1 MSTALDDTRARAGS
15 GRLAHRSLLR
25 TPAVREAWTAL
36 WRSRLLIWIV
46 GCAAVLI
53 YGVNAANR
61 ASFDI
66 AHLSNSLG
74 GVGNVL
80 AAPAMRW
87 DAIWYVWIS
96 EHGYNVLQTTGFFP
110 LYPLL
115 VHAGSWIVGGSAV
128 IAGIAISLI
137 AALVG
142 LAIVHRLTELEFGDL
157 GSASAAVKLMAF
169 APFAFYLSAVYTEAL
184 FLALSAGTFLA
195 ARRGRWA
202 LAGAL
207 GALAAM
213 TRVTGLLL
221 IVPVVMLFLYGPR
234 EDAAAPPARSGWRPC
249 YAFSPRL
256 LWALIIPGGAALFGA
271 YTAARGFGFFASFH
285 AQHLYWQHRFSGP
298 LVAVWDGLKAAWL
311 QVKALVGG
319 HLTDATRGASVLQ
332 VIVLLVSCLGLAGVA
347 RRLPP
352 AYVVYVGL
360 GLLVPL
366 WSPTV
371 GDPLRGLDRYASMM
385 FPLFMWLGAWAHE
398 RRVESPLVVFSAV
411 LLAGFTVQFATWHV
425 VGSIP
430 N

>member
-1 MSTALDDTRARAGS
+1 MSTALDETRARAAS
-15 GRLAHRSLLR
+15 GWRSRLSLLG
-25 TPAVREAWTAL
+25 TPAVREAWSAL
-36 WRSRLLIWIV
+36 WRSRLLIWLA
-46 GCAAVLI
+46 GCVAVLT
-53 YGVNAANR
+53 YGVSAANR
-61 ASFDI
+61 ARFDL
-66 AHLSNSLG
+66 AHLSSSLG
-74 GVGNVL
+74 SVGNVL

-96 EHGYNVLQTTGFFP
+96 DHGYNVLQTTGFFP

-115 VHAGSWIVGGSAV
+115 VHAGSWITGGSAV
-128 IAGIAISLI
+128 IAGVLVSLI
-137 AALVG
+137 AALIG
-142 LAIVHRLTELEFGDL
+142 LAVVHRLTELEFGDL
-157 GSASAAVKLMAF
+157 GSATATVKLMAF

-184 FLALSAGTFLA
+184 FLALTAGTFLA

-207 GALAAM
+207 GGLAAM
-213 TRVTGLLL
+213 SRVTGVLLL
-221 IVPVVMLFLYGPR
+221 VPVAMLFLYGPR
-234 EDAAAPPARSGWRPC
+234 SDEPEPGPARGLRPR

-256 LWALIIPGGAALFGA
+256 LWALLIPAGGVLFGA

-285 AQHLYWQHRFSGP
+285 AQHIFWQHRFSGP
-298 LVAVWDGLKAAWL
+298 IAAVWHGLTAASD
-311 QVKALVGG
+311 QVKALATG

-332 VIVLLVSCLGLAGVA
+332 VIVLAVSCVGLVGVA

-352 AYVVYVGL
+352 AYAVYVGL

-398 RRVESPLVVFSAV
+398 RRVESPLVAVSAL
-411 LLAGFTVQFATWHV
+411 LLAGFTVQFATWHL

-430 N
+430 T

>member
-1 MSTALDDTRARAGS
+1 MSTALDEDRARAGS
-15 GRLAHRSLLR
+15 GRPVHLSLLR
-25 TPAVREAWTAL
+25 TPALREAWSAL
-36 WRSRLLIWIV
+36 WRSRLLIWLV
-46 GCAAVLI
+46 ACVAVLTV
-53 YGVNAANR
+53 GVNATNR

-74 GVGNVL
+74 DVGNVL

-115 VHAGSWIVGGSAV
+115 VHVGSWIAGGSAV
-128 IAGIAISLI
+128 LAGIALSLV
-137 AALVG
+137 AALAG
-142 LAIVHRLTELEFGDL
+142 LAVVHRLAELEFGDL
-157 GSASAAVKLMAF
+157 GSASATVKLMAF

-207 GALAAM
+207 GGLAAM

-221 IVPVVMLFLYGPR
+221 LVPVVMVFLYGPR
-234 EDAAAPPARSGWRPC
+234 GDVAAPEGHGRWRPD
-249 YAFSPRL
+249 YPFSPSL
-256 LWALIIPGGAALFGA
+256 LWALLIPAGGAVFGA

-285 AQHLYWQHRFSGP
+285 AQHLFWQHRFSGP
-298 LVAVWDGLKAAWL
+298 LVAAWDGLKAAWL
-311 QVKALVGG
+311 QIKAVLTG
-319 HLTDATRGASVLQ
+319 HLTASTRAPSVLQ

-352 AYVVYVGL
+352 VYAVYVGL

-385 FPLFMWLGAWAHE
+385 FPLFMWLGAWGRE
-398 RRVESPLVVFSAV
+398 RQLESPLVMLSAV
-411 LLAGFTVQFATWHV
+411 LLAGFTVQFATWHL

-430 N
+430 T